1 MHTSRSIS
9 KLHPSLVLCK
19 HTFED
24 RRIGEGFQFHTAAGY
39 DLAWVGVN
47 YSPGDDQAS
56 ELTLIVD
63 DDCKCDI
70 GGFRGRGISFTA
82 AGGRR

>member
-1 MHTSRSIS
+1 MYISRSIS

-24 RRIGEGFQFHTAAGY
+24 RRIGEGFQQQGMAC
-39 DLAWVGVN
+39 VGVN

-56 ELTLIVD
+56 EVTLIVD
-63 DDCKCDI
+63 DDCKYAC
-70 GGFRGRGISFTA
+70 S
-82 AGGRR
+82 GGRSMSFRVVGRRG